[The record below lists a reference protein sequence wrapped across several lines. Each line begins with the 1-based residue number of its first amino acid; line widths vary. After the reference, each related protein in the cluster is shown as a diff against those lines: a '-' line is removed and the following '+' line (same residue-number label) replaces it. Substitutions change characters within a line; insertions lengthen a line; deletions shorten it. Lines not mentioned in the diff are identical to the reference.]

1 MKISIIIPTLNESNN
16 LPLLLSDLSEIPEES
31 EILIIDS
38 LSNDK
43 TKEISYIYGC
53 KFYKL
58 YKKNRGLQLNFGAKK
73 AKGNWLLFL
82 HADSRLKLNWSEE
95 IKTILKKESNFIYFF
110 NFKIQKRNYS
120 FKFLELLVNLRCFLF
135 KTPFGD
141 QGLLINKSN
150 FFKQGGFK
158 EIPLMEDIDFIRRI
172 DKKKYLKPLR
182 NSIYTSERK
191 WKKKNF
197 MLQALHNWKLRRKWM
212 NGDSIEAIYSR
223 YYES

>member
-16 LPLLLSDLSEIPEES
+16 LPLLLSDLSEISEES

-43 TKEISYIYGC
+43 TKAISYIYGC

-172 DKKKYLKPLR
+172 DKKYLKPLR

-197 MLQALHNWKLRRKWM
+197 MLQALHNWKLRKKWM
-212 NGDSIEAIYSR
+212 NGDSLEAIYSR

>member
-16 LPLLLSDLSEIPEES
+16 LPLLLSDLSEISEES

-43 TKEISYIYGC
+43 TKAISYIYGC
-53 KFYKL
+53 KFYKI

>member
-16 LPLLLSDLSEIPEES
+16 LPLLLSDLSEISEES

-43 TKEISYIYGC
+43 TKAISYIYGC
-53 KFYKL
+53 KFYKI

-172 DKKKYLKPLR
+172 DKKYLKPLR

-197 MLQALHNWKLRRKWM
+197 MLQALHNWKLRKKWM
-212 NGDSIEAIYSR
+212 NGDSLEAIYSR

>member
-16 LPLLLSDLSEIPEES
+16 LPLLLSDLSEISEES

-43 TKEISYIYGC
+43 TKAISYIYGC

-150 FFKQGGFK
+150 FFKKGGFK

-172 DKKKYLKPLR
+172 DKKYLKPLR

-197 MLQALHNWKLRRKWM
+197 MLQALHNWKLRKKWM
-212 NGDSIEAIYSR
+212 NGDSLEAIYSR